1 MTKDR
6 VGKNYLTNSNI
17 KEILLLPLIITSN
30 LLKKEPMS
38 GQAEEKKL

>member
-1 MTKDR
+1 MNCSI
-6 VGKNYLTNSNI
+6 GENKNNYPI

-38 GQAEEKKL
+38 GQAEEKRL